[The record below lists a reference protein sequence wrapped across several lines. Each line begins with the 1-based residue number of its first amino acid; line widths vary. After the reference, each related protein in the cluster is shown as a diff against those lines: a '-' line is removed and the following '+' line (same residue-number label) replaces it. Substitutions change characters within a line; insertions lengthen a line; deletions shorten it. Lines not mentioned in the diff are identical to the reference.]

1 MCCGCLS
8 HLCVQEIDA
17 LVSQTEAMS
26 FEEVDHVCIYGFMVL
41 CVLFILLTGTLNP
54 RSNGLLQQYSDRYTG
69 R

>member
-26 FEEVDHVCIYGFMVL
+26 FEEVDHVCI

-54 RSNGLLQQYSDRYTG
+54 QSNGLLQQYSDRYTG